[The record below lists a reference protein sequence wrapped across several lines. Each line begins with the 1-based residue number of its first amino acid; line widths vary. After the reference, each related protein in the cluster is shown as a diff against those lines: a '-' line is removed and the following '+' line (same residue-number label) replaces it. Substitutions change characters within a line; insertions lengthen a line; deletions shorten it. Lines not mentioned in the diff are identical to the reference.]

1 MQSLSCSQ
9 SRSLETQVDVPAQ
22 SDKAKEHNAPFDGN
36 ERERDNRRYGP
47 ELVSVENDFQRLVL
61 HILPDCCWSLTFENA
76 HDDNE
81 RSGVHL

>member
-22 SDKAKEHNAPFDGN
+22 SDKAEEHNAPFDGN

-47 ELVSVENDFQRLVL
+47 ELVSVENDF
-61 HILPDCCWSLTFENA
+61 
-76 HDDNE
+76 
-81 RSGVHL
+81 